1 MRVWTFPGN
10 SGDSSLLA
18 GVKDDLL
25 AWKLGRVVWVTDRG
39 FASADN
45 RRQADNRRH
54 LQRAGDHYIMGEKLR
69 GRSAEARAALATS
82 GRYQIVSDTL
92 EVREVV
98 IDDGTLRDRFV
109 VCRDPAEVE
118 RDATERAV
126 ILGRIEAAIAEV
138 ESLSPGERD
147 KAVRELQASREA
159 RCFLRPTPDGRPH
172 FERSAVAADASLDG
186 KFLLQTSDPTLPA
199 AEVALGYKQLLEV
212 ERAWRDTKTYLDLRP
227 IYHRKEARI
236 RAHVLL
242 CWLALFLVRLAENA
256 TGETW
261 RTLRTELENV
271 TSDGSLVEPRGRPAD
286 RAVRPPERDLRR
298 APRARATPLRPPQDA
313 GERPHTARWLIYPAH
328 THRASHGYTF
338 TRQLRNRGS
347 DCRAIY

>member
-54 LQRAGDHYIMGEKLR
+54 LQRAGEHYTMGEKLR

-212 ERAWRDTKTYLDLRP
+212 EQAWRDMKTYLDLRP

-261 RTLRTELENV
+261 RTLRTELEKCH
-271 TSDGSLVEPRGRPAD
+271 LGRFAG
-286 RAVRPPERDLRR
+286 RAARSPSGPSRPPARARPSPRSACPSHPATSASRR
-298 APRARATPLRPPQDA
+298 RRATPHRSLVDLS
-313 GERPHTARWLIYPAH
+313 RPHAPSVAWVH
-328 THRASHGYTF
+328 VHASAAES
-338 TRQLRNRGS
+338 RS